1 MKFSLIFEN
10 SGDTIPFTV
19 VANEDLLEF
28 FVNKANDNSQ
38 NSFSNNKQLA
48 KQVDYSLTE
57 LHWAISKSNEI
68 LYLLTGK
75 SFKQHNTL
83 DNYLDQSFLNKTHAD
98 WVFSQFDIVDIDK
111 MRFSSNHD
119 VSRIGNKLH
128 DLYPDNIRQIKTA
141 PAMTKLGY
149 LYPYETVNIAVHQL
163 ENTFC
168 RQNLEFSADA
178 KWEVFD
184 NPFKDSIISNNDIV
198 NFSFSYTYVGR
209 QYYNKFEFFDDKLEY
224 KDHYNFETLEYSFQL
239 ALEKPQ
245 TIPYSKEFID
255 WTKETG
261 ARPITYQL
269 PIANIDNLGDN
280 LFKYRKVLY
289 RNSQADNKALISII

>member
-1 MKFSLIFEN
+1 MS
-10 SGDTIPFTV
+10 
-19 VANEDLLEF
+19 A
-28 FVNKANDNSQ
+28 
-38 NSFSNNKQLA
+38 
-48 KQVDYSLTE
+48 
-57 LHWAISKSNEI
+57 
-68 LYLLTGK
+68 
-75 SFKQHNTL
+75 
-83 DNYLDQSFLNKTHAD
+83 
-98 WVFSQFDIVDIDK
+98 
-111 MRFSSNHD
+111 
-119 VSRIGNKLH
+119 
-128 DLYPDNIRQIKTA
+128 
-141 PAMTKLGY
+141 
-149 LYPYETVNIAVHQL
+149 
-163 ENTFC
+163 
-168 RQNLEFSADA
+168 NLEFSADA

-239 ALEKPQ
+239 NLKKPQ